1 MANVI
6 EILINAKNNAT
17 AEFEK
22 SAGSLAKFTTAAG
35 LAGAAGAL
43 AGQAIVTAMQSA
55 QRAIIDNTLKMA
67 DNVEMLDRMARN
79 TGLSVQQLDIF
90 RQQIENDGLS
100 ADQLSQ
106 ALRFMQNQI
115 VAGDKSLSAYGITS
129 RNTFTAL
136 EQLSK
141 AMAGAKDDA
150 QRMAIASA
158 ALGARNAELAGSLGV
173 VVVAY
178 NDRYATALENGTALT
193 GEYLKKMRELGDTMD
208 KFAETQK
215 ALSMAVAEFFQPMI
229 KGALDFFNMLN
240 KIRVAYESLPKRVG
254 DAIFGAQKFD
264 GFGGGSSGGRGGGA
278 DWGEPSPGGGGGAP
292 APAGRSTVW
301 ARPWDQGASGMGVMA
316 SLPTLVV
323 SMAEILK
330 RMTGAAGGGI
340 GDGSSKT
347 SEAISKP
354 LDAVHQAALRFGS
367 NIEGAFRTAFSN
379 VLNITTTSTNAVVQ
393 LFTALANG
401 ILQTISDMLA
411 EAAARGLIDLALS
424 FIPGGDVASKVGKL
438 ATKSTMSAGRGGD
451 TYVIQ
456 SFDSRSTMQELV
468 NPTGS
473 FRRAN
478 DRLRDIAIAQAG

>member
-1 MANVI
+1 VANVI

-35 LAGAAGAL
+35 LAGAAGAM
-43 AGQAIVTAMQSA
+43 AGQAIVTAMQNA

-67 DNVEMLDRMARN
+67 DNVEMLDRMAGY
-79 TGLSVQQLDIF
+79 TGLSVQQLDLF
-90 RQQIENDGLS
+90 RQKLEEDGLS
-100 ADQLSQ
+100 SDQLSQ
-106 ALRFMQNQI
+106 ALRYLREQLNS
-115 VAGDKSLSAYGITS
+115 GDQKLAAFGITS
-129 RNTFTAL
+129 RDTFTAL
-136 EQLSK
+136 QQMAA
-141 AMAGAKDDA
+141 AM
-150 QRMAIASA
+150 QRARDVGERADISTA
-158 ALGARNAELAGSLGV
+158 ALGQRNAELAAS
-173 VVVAY
+173 VAQAA
-178 NDRYATALENGTALT
+178 NTMNTLQAEALRNGTALT
-193 GEYLKKMRELGDTMD
+193 DDYLTKMRELDSSMD
-208 KFAETQK
+208 QFAKTQK
-215 ALSMAVAEFFQPMI
+215 SFGMAMAELFQPAI
-229 KGALDFFNMLN
+229 KGSVDFLN
-240 KIRVAYESLPKRVG
+240 KINEINRGMAEMDSRINKVPGLRQGPTLFSAHSG
-254 DAIFGAQKFD
+254 FD
-264 GFGGGSSGGRGGGA
+264 YSNTNFSGGGG
-278 DWGEPSPGGGGGAP
+278 GGGGGAP
-292 APAGRSTVW
+292 APAGRATVW
-301 ARPWDQGASGMGVMA
+301 ARPWDQGAAGMGIMA
-316 SLPTLVV
+316 TLPTLVV

-340 GDGSSKT
+340 GGESSKT
-347 SEAISKP
+347 TDAITKP
-354 LDAVHQAALRFGS
+354 LDSVHQAALRFGA

-401 ILQTISDMLA
+401 ILQTVSDMLA

>member
-43 AGQAIVTAMQSA
+43 AGQAIAAAMQNA
-55 QRAIIDNTLKMA
+55 QQAIIGNTLKMA
-67 DNVEMLDRMARN
+67 DNVEMLDRMAN
-79 TGLSVQQLDIF
+79 STGLSVQQLDIF
-90 RQQIENDGLS
+90 RQQIEDDGLS

-115 VAGDKSLSAYGITS
+115 VAGDKSLTAYGITS
-129 RNTFTAL
+129 RDAFTAVQ
-136 EQLSK
+136 QLAGAMSK
-141 AMAGAKDDA
+141 ARDA
-150 QRMAIASA
+150 AERTAIASA
-158 ALGARNAELAGSLGV
+158 ALGARNAELATSV
-173 VVVAY
+173 V
-178 NDRYATALENGTALT
+178 TAAEGYSGRLNEAFRNGTALT
-193 GEYLKKMRELGDTMD
+193 SEYVTKLRDLDAALDTYNRTT
-208 KFAETQK
+208 KK
-215 ALSMAVAEFFQPMI
+215 ALEMQTAQFFAPMI
-229 KGALDFFNMLN
+229 QGATELLSKLN
-240 KIRVAYESLPKRVG
+240 ALIQAKQRW
-254 DAIFGAQKFD
+254 DQTNFGVR
-264 GFGGGSSGGRGGGA
+264 FGGGASGGKGGGA
-278 DWGEPSPGGGGGAP
+278 DWGEPAPTGGGGGGGGAP
-292 APAGRSTVW
+292 APAGRATVW
-301 ARPWDQGASGMGVMA
+301 ARPWDQGASGMGIMA
-316 SLPTLVV
+316 TLPTLVV

-347 SEAISKP
+347 TDALTKP
-354 LDAVHQAALRFGS
+354 LDSVHQAALRFGA

-401 ILQTISDMLA
+401 ILQTITDMLA

-424 FIPGGDVASKVGKL
+424 FVPGGDVASKVGKL